1 MPQPVA
7 HVDFGVLN
15 YAMLAL
21 YFCAMLA
28 VGAWASRRVRSSA
41 GYFVAEGKLGAVVVG
56 MSLLGT
62 YLSALTMMGLPGKAF
77 GPDDLTY
84 SIQLPFLL
92 VTAVVITRFVL
103 PKYRAAGSISV
114 YELLERRIHVSC
126 RLVASASFILFS
138 IARMGVILYLPALAM
153 SNVAGVPLQRSIVAM
168 GIIMTIYTVAGG
180 IEAVIYTE
188 AAQVLV
194 FIAAAVVSLAY
205 VLVHT
210 AGGQFGAVVSDPQYH
225 KLRVMA
231 PGYSLYKATSF
242 WLVAE
247 TLFST
252 IRIYGTQQCFTQR
265 FMTTSS
271 TKKAIQSVWISI
283 LGYIPLAYL
292 FYFMGT
298 ALFVYYHVHP
308 DPNLPK
314 GDAIYPYF
322 VVTCL
327 PPGIAGLVIAGIFA
341 AAMSAVSSLM
351 NANSTACVED
361 WYRRFATVERP
372 DRHYLRVARWLSLL
386 WGVLAVVMALAFQH
400 TKSVVDLW
408 IQIMGIACN
417 GILGFM
423 ALAFLPF
430 KVRPW
435 AALCGFG
442 ASWLALAVM
451 LACGT
456 SQFTWAVLG
465 NLTCFGVAL
474 VLHLLAILWQSACME
489 DQGGVHQQSEGGVV
503 ERPS

>member
-1 MPQPVA
+1 VPQV
-7 HVDFGVLN
+7 HFGLLN

-21 YFCAMLA
+21 YFSAMLA
-28 VGAWASRRVRSSA
+28 VGWWASRRVHNSA
-41 GYFVAEGKLGAVVVG
+41 GYFVAEGRLGAVVVG

-92 VTAVVITRFVL
+92 ITAVVITKLVL
-103 PKYRAAGSISV
+103 PRYRAAGSISV
-114 YELLERRIHVSC
+114 YDLLERRIHVSC
-126 RLVASASFILFS
+126 RLIASASFILFS

-153 SNVAGVPLQRSIVAM
+153 NQVAGLPLQPSIIAM
-168 GIIMTIYTVAGG
+168 GVIMTLYTVAGG

-194 FIAAAVVSLAY
+194 FIAAAVISLGY
-205 VLVHT
+205 VLYHT
-210 AGGQFGAVVSDPQYH
+210 SGGQFAAVATDPRFH
-225 KLRVMA
+225 KLRVFV
-231 PGYSLYKATSF
+231 PGFSLFKATTF

-298 ALFVYYHVHP
+298 ALFVFYQLNP
-308 DPNLPK
+308 DANLPK

-322 VVTCL
+322 VVTRL
-327 PPGIAGLVIAGIFA
+327 PAGIAGFVIAGIFA

-361 WYRRFATVERP
+361 WYRRFARAEHD

-386 WGVLAVVMALAFQH
+386 WGVLAVVMALVFQN

-430 KVRPW
+430 KVRWP
-435 AALCGFG
+435 AAIAGFA
-442 ASWLALAVM
+442 ASWLALGVM
-451 LACGT
+451 LYHHT

-465 NLTCFGVAL
+465 NLTCFIVA
-474 VLHLLAILWQSACME
+474 VLLHFLM
-489 DQGGVHQQSEGGVV
+489 GGSSDRQ
-503 ERPS
+503 R